1 MAMALRIVSLTGL
14 EEVVRTRAGRQG
26 VDVDVVDSVRNAPR
40 MLSVLK
46 ALEVDYEWEA
56 DDDDDI
62 HRLRALCC
70 DALPGAGGARDIV
83 VFPRLCLE
91 PTNARGIANLPL
103 PRRQPHPQ
111 DGRQGGRLS
120 PCSGDHARSAT
131 TCATSP
137 PSSGARRAPRSGWR
151 TLQPSPP
158 TSPHLQTPTCD
169 GVRSFGMAWS
179 QCVLLRECLPPQM
192 RSPLDS
198 SLMLSLPALLIGA
211 CAFAAAAVAASGD
224 GCRAGCP
231 LAIAAYYFSEGSN
244 LTFIATIF
252 AIGGGGGGGYQV
264 LLPYN
269 PAITNPDYVVT
280 GDRVLV
286 PFPCSCLGLPAAP
299 ASTFLAGAIPYP
311 LPLPRGGDTYDAVA
325 ANYANLTTAAWL
337 EATNAYPPGR
347 IPASVRV
354 NVTINCSCGDERV
367 SPRYGLFLTYPLWD
381 GETLESV
388 AAQYGFSS
396 PAEMELIRRYNPGM
410 GGVSGKGIVFIPVK
424 GNSLSGGAIA
434 GIVIACIATFI
445 VAIWLIVMFYRWQK
459 FRKATSHPSPEETS
473 HLDDASQAEGIKVE
487 RSIEYSYEEI
497 FNATQGFSMEH
508 KIGQGGFGS
517 VYYAELRG
525 EKTAI
530 KKMGMQATQEF
541 LAELKV
547 LTHVHHLNLVR
558 LIGYCV
564 ENCLFLVYEFIDNGN
579 LSQHL
584 QRTGYEPLSWATRVQ
599 IALDSARGLEY
610 LHEHVVPVYVHRDI
624 KSANILL
631 DKDFRAKVADFG
643 LAKLTEVGSMS
654 QSLPTRVAGTFG
666 YMPPEARYGEVSPKV
681 DVYAFGVVLYE
692 LLSAKQAIVRSSE
705 SVSESKGLVF
715 LFEEALS
722 ALNPTEALDEL
733 IDPSLQGDY
742 PVDSALKIAS
752 LAKSCTHEEPGMRP
766 TMRSVV
772 VALMALT
779 ANTDL
784 RDMDYSPV

>member
-424 GNSLSGGAIA
+424 DPNGSYHPLKSG
-434 GIVIACIATFI
+434 
-445 VAIWLIVMFYRWQK
+445 WQK

>member
-1 MAMALRIVSLTGL
+1 MPRPELSPRAVVEDG
-14 EEVVRTRAGRQG
+14 EVVDRIEGSTRE
-26 VDVDVVDSVRNAPR
+26 APP
-40 MLSVLK
+40 VT
-46 ALEVDYEWEA
+46 
-56 DDDDDI
+56 DDPI
-62 HRLRALCC
+62 CHSENLCC
-70 DALPGAGGARDIV
+70 
-83 VFPRLCLE
+83 
-91 PTNARGIANLPL
+91 
-103 PRRQPHPQ
+103 
-111 DGRQGGRLS
+111 
-120 PCSGDHARSAT
+120 
-131 TCATSP
+131 
-137 PSSGARRAPRSGWR
+137 
-151 TLQPSPP
+151 
-158 TSPHLQTPTCD
+158 
-169 GVRSFGMAWS
+169 
-179 QCVLLRECLPPQM
+179 
-192 RSPLDS
+192 
-198 SLMLSLPALLIGA
+198 LMFSLPALLIGA

-224 GCRAGCP
+224 GCRAGCS

-252 AIGGGGGGGYQV
+252 AIGGGGYQA

-311 LPLPRGGDTYDAVA
+311 LPLPRGGGGDTYDAVAANFANLTTAAHTYDAVA
-325 ANYANLTTAAWL
+325 ANYADLTTAAWL

-347 IPASVRV
+347 IPGGDGRV

-424 GNSLSGGAIA
+424 DPNGSYHPLKSG
-434 GIVIACIATFI
+434 
-445 VAIWLIVMFYRWQK
+445 WQK
-459 FRKATSHPSPEETS
+459 FRKATSRPSPEETS

-487 RSIEYSYEEI
+487 RSIEFSYEEI

-584 QRTGYEPLSWATRVQ
+584 QRTGYAPLSWATRVQ

-631 DKDFRAKVADFG
+631 DKDFRAKIADFG

-654 QSLPTRVAGTFG
+654 QSLSTRVAGTFG

-722 ALNPTEALDEL
+722 APNPTEALDEL

-784 RDMDYSPV
+784 RDMDYHPF

>member
-1 MAMALRIVSLTGL
+1 M
-14 EEVVRTRAGRQG
+14 
-26 VDVDVVDSVRNAPR
+26 
-40 MLSVLK
+40 
-46 ALEVDYEWEA
+46 
-56 DDDDDI
+56 
-62 HRLRALCC
+62 
-70 DALPGAGGARDIV
+70 
-83 VFPRLCLE
+83 F
-91 PTNARGIANLPL
+91 
-103 PRRQPHPQ
+103 
-111 DGRQGGRLS
+111 
-120 PCSGDHARSAT
+120 
-131 TCATSP
+131 
-137 PSSGARRAPRSGWR
+137 
-151 TLQPSPP
+151 
-158 TSPHLQTPTCD
+158 
-169 GVRSFGMAWS
+169 
-179 QCVLLRECLPPQM
+179 
-192 RSPLDS
+192 
-198 SLMLSLPALLIGA
+198 SLPALLIGA

-224 GCRAGCP
+224 GCRAGCS

-252 AIGGGGGGGYQV
+252 AIGGGGYQA

-311 LPLPRGGDTYDAVA
+311 LPLPRGGGDTYDAVA
-325 ANYANLTTAAWL
+325 ANYADLTTAAWL

-347 IPASVRV
+347 IPGGDGRV

-424 GNSLSGGAIA
+424 DPNGSYHPLKSGV
-434 GIVIACIATFI
+434 GIVLLFCELLCIYAKVAKVQEGHIASISRRNQPPCCYY
-445 VAIWLIVMFYRWQK
+445 LC
-459 FRKATSHPSPEETS
+459 
-473 HLDDASQAEGIKVE
+473 DDASQAEGIKVE
-487 RSIEYSYEEI
+487 RSIEFSYEEI

-584 QRTGYEPLSWATRVQ
+584 QRTGYAPLSWATRVQ

-631 DKDFRAKVADFG
+631 DKDFRAKIADFG

-654 QSLPTRVAGTFG
+654 QSLSTRVAGTFG

-722 ALNPTEALDEL
+722 APNPTEALDEL

-784 RDMDYSPV
+784 RDMDYHPF

>member
-179 QCVLLRECLPPQM
+179 QC
-192 RSPLDS
+192 
-198 SLMLSLPALLIGA
+198 
-211 CAFAAAAVAASGD
+211 
-224 GCRAGCP
+224 
-231 LAIAAYYFSEGSN
+231 GSN

-424 GNSLSGGAIA
+424 DPNGSYHPLKSGVGIVLLFWNSLSGGAIA

>member
-1 MAMALRIVSLTGL
+1 M
-14 EEVVRTRAGRQG
+14 
-26 VDVDVVDSVRNAPR
+26 
-40 MLSVLK
+40 
-46 ALEVDYEWEA
+46 
-56 DDDDDI
+56 
-62 HRLRALCC
+62 
-70 DALPGAGGARDIV
+70 
-83 VFPRLCLE
+83 F
-91 PTNARGIANLPL
+91 
-103 PRRQPHPQ
+103 
-111 DGRQGGRLS
+111 
-120 PCSGDHARSAT
+120 
-131 TCATSP
+131 
-137 PSSGARRAPRSGWR
+137 
-151 TLQPSPP
+151 
-158 TSPHLQTPTCD
+158 
-169 GVRSFGMAWS
+169 
-179 QCVLLRECLPPQM
+179 
-192 RSPLDS
+192 
-198 SLMLSLPALLIGA
+198 SLPALLIGA

-224 GCRAGCP
+224 GCRAGCS

-252 AIGGGGGGGYQV
+252 AIGGGGYQA

-311 LPLPRGGDTYDAVA
+311 LPLPRGGGDTYDAVA
-325 ANYANLTTAAWL
+325 ANYADLTTAAWL

-347 IPASVRV
+347 IPGGDGRI

-424 GNSLSGGAIA
+424 DPNGSYHPLKSG
-434 GIVIACIATFI
+434 
-445 VAIWLIVMFYRWQK
+445 WQK
-459 FRKATSHPSPEETS
+459 FRKATSRPSPEETS

-487 RSIEYSYEEI
+487 RSIEFSYEEI

-584 QRTGYEPLSWATRVQ
+584 QRTGYAPLSWATRVQ

-654 QSLPTRVAGTFG
+654 QSLSTRVAGTFG

-722 ALNPTEALDEL
+722 APNPTEALDEL

-784 RDMDYSPV
+784 RDMDYHPF

>member
-1 MAMALRIVSLTGL
+1 M
-14 EEVVRTRAGRQG
+14 
-26 VDVDVVDSVRNAPR
+26 
-40 MLSVLK
+40 
-46 ALEVDYEWEA
+46 Y
-56 DDDDDI
+56 
-62 HRLRALCC
+62 
-70 DALPGAGGARDIV
+70 
-83 VFPRLCLE
+83 
-91 PTNARGIANLPL
+91 
-103 PRRQPHPQ
+103 
-111 DGRQGGRLS
+111 
-120 PCSGDHARSAT
+120 
-131 TCATSP
+131 
-137 PSSGARRAPRSGWR
+137 
-151 TLQPSPP
+151 
-158 TSPHLQTPTCD
+158 
-169 GVRSFGMAWS
+169 
-179 QCVLLRECLPPQM
+179 
-192 RSPLDS
+192 
-198 SLMLSLPALLIGA
+198 SLPAFLIGA
-211 CAFAAAAVAASGD
+211 CAAAAAAAVAAAGD

-252 AIGGGGGGGYQV
+252 GIGGGGYQA

-280 GDRVLV
+280 GDRVYV
-286 PFPCSCLGLPAAP
+286 PFPCFCLAAPP

-311 LPLPRGGDTYDAVA
+311 LPLPRGGGDTYDAVA

-347 IPASVRV
+347 IPGGGDGRV

-367 SPRYGLFLTYPLWD
+367 SRRYGLFLTYPLWD
-381 GETLESV
+381 GETLKSV

-424 GNSLSGGAIA
+424 DPNGSYHPLKSGV
-434 GIVIACIATFI
+434 GIVLLFCELLCIYAKVI
-445 VAIWLIVMFYRWQK
+445 KKRQK
-459 FRKATSHPSPEETS
+459 FRQATSHPSPEETS
-473 HLDDASQAEGIKVE
+473 HLDDASQAEGVKVE
-487 RSIEYSYEEI
+487 RSIEFSYEEI
-497 FNATQGFSMEH
+497 FNATQGFAMEH

-564 ENCLFLVYEFIDNGN
+564 ESCLFLVYEFIDNGN

-584 QRTGYEPLSWATRVQ
+584 QGTGYEPLSWATRVQ

-705 SVSESKGLVF
+705 SVSDSKGLVF

-722 ALNPTEALDEL
+722 APNPTEALDEL

-752 LAKSCTHEEPGMRP
+752 LAKSCTHEEPGTRP

-784 RDMDYSPV
+784 RDMDYYPV

>member
-1 MAMALRIVSLTGL
+1 MPRPELSPRAVVEDG
-14 EEVVRTRAGRQG
+14 EVVDRIEGSTCE
-26 VDVDVVDSVRNAPR
+26 APP
-40 MLSVLK
+40 VT
-46 ALEVDYEWEA
+46 
-56 DDDDDI
+56 DDPI
-62 HRLRALCC
+62 CHSENLCC
-70 DALPGAGGARDIV
+70 
-83 VFPRLCLE
+83 
-91 PTNARGIANLPL
+91 
-103 PRRQPHPQ
+103 
-111 DGRQGGRLS
+111 
-120 PCSGDHARSAT
+120 
-131 TCATSP
+131 
-137 PSSGARRAPRSGWR
+137 
-151 TLQPSPP
+151 
-158 TSPHLQTPTCD
+158 
-169 GVRSFGMAWS
+169 
-179 QCVLLRECLPPQM
+179 
-192 RSPLDS
+192 
-198 SLMLSLPALLIGA
+198 LMFSLPALLIGA

-224 GCRAGCP
+224 GCRAGCS

-252 AIGGGGGGGYQV
+252 AIGGGGYQA

-311 LPLPRGGDTYDAVA
+311 LPLPRGGGDTYDAVA
-325 ANYANLTTAAWL
+325 ANYADLTTAAWL

-347 IPASVRV
+347 IPGGDGRV

-424 GNSLSGGAIA
+424 DPNGSYHPLKSGV
-434 GIVIACIATFI
+434 GIVLLFCELLCIYAKVAKVQEGHIASISRRNQPPCCYY
-445 VAIWLIVMFYRWQK
+445 LC
-459 FRKATSHPSPEETS
+459 
-473 HLDDASQAEGIKVE
+473 DDASQAEGIKVE
-487 RSIEYSYEEI
+487 RSIEFSYEEI

-584 QRTGYEPLSWATRVQ
+584 QRTGYAPLSWATRVQ

-631 DKDFRAKVADFG
+631 DKDFRAKIADFG

-654 QSLPTRVAGTFG
+654 QSLSTRVAGTFG
-666 YMPPEARYGEVSPKV
+666 YMPPE
-681 DVYAFGVVLYE
+681 
-692 LLSAKQAIVRSSE
+692 
-705 SVSESKGLVF
+705 
-715 LFEEALS
+715 
-722 ALNPTEALDEL
+722 
-733 IDPSLQGDY
+733 
-742 PVDSALKIAS
+742 
-752 LAKSCTHEEPGMRP
+752 
-766 TMRSVV
+766 
-772 VALMALT
+772 
-779 ANTDL
+779 
-784 RDMDYSPV
+784 